1 MRDFANP
8 GIAPFTT
15 LGEAENGDTFDVM
28 LPTEF
33 GPRELADLLAGVV
46 GTRVLIVLDEYDRVA
61 DSDFRRDV
69 AELIKNLS
77 DRAARVQ
84 LVLTGVA
91 QNLDELIGFAPSI
104 RRNIVGLPMRPLQGG
119 EVSEVLR
126 LGERAAGLRFAD
138 DAIKMVEAVAG
149 GSPYLVRLLGHQAGM
164 VALNAR
170 KPVVTGADC
179 SQAIEQV
186 LADWTESLPR
196 RVQASLARDD
206 ARNAWPLLVSAARAG
221 STADGWFNIDDLL
234 AAMGLGPQEGPAITR
249 ELERFTEAGGL
260 VERHPEPTGVRY
272 RFGFP
277 GVSALLLM
285 SAAMSQLQSA

>member
-1 MRDFANP
+1 
-8 GIAPFTT
+8 
-15 LGEAENGDTFDVM
+15 
-28 LPTEF
+28 
-33 GPRELADLLAGVV
+33 LADLLAGVV
-46 GTRVLIVLDEYDRVA
+46 GTRVLMVLDEYDRVA
-61 DSDFRRDV
+61 DPGFRRDV

-84 LVLTGVA
+84 LILTGVA

-104 RRNIVGLPMRPLQGG
+104 RRNIVGLPMRPLQGS
-119 EVSEVLR
+119 EVGDVLR

-138 DAIKMVEAVAG
+138 DAITMITAVAG

-179 SQAIEQV
+179 SRAIEQV

-206 ARNAWPLLVSAARAG
+206 ARNAWPMLVSAARAG
-221 STADGWFNIDDLL
+221 STADGWFSTEDVL
-234 AAMGLGPQEGPAITR
+234 AAMGAEPSEGARLTR
-249 ELERFTEAGGL
+249 ELEQFTEPGGL
-260 VERHPEPTGVRY
+260 LERVPDGNNVRY

-285 SAAMSQLQSA
+285 SAAMSQLQAD